1 MKGIW
6 IAAAAIVVLLT
17 VGVSGGILMASQSGD
32 GDGSAAGNTQFVSR
46 AVENIGLERG
56 VVREAMDRAKLEMDR
71 GTAGSRTFD
80 ALVAGNLG
88 LETLEVESAF
98 DRAQRDVLN
107 ERVAGRLASAMESGR
122 IDRAERNEMADRL
135 RAKLDSALEE
145 GAVK

>member
-1 MKGIW
+1 M
-6 IAAAAIVVLLT
+6 
-17 VGVSGGILMASQSGD
+17 
-32 GDGSAAGNTQFVSR
+32 SR

-71 GTAGSRTFD
+71 GTAGSRTFE

-88 LETLEVESAF
+88 LETHEVESAF
-98 DRAQRDVLN
+98 DRAQRDALN

-122 IDRAERNEMADRL
+122 IDRAERNEMAERL
-135 RAKLDSALEE
+135 RAKLDSALEK